1 MRPKTNHR
9 RILQSGDR
17 LGGTARGGSSL
28 LLGAKGILRRGVN
41 AEGRGGNPQARVLL
55 VEVGGAEHDAH
66 GLGRH
71 DGEVLGSGEVGE
83 AELDVA
89 DNIGVFDRLVAGNPV
104 EDGPVVRV
112 VLLAG
117 GLAHIVAGRE
127 QLVVLV
133 GNDPETLAGKGGAG
147 VDDAARL
154 SQQTGAVVVE
164 DLVGH
169 GLLGRGVDAVGVGD
183 GPRAAGLVAIVDSSL
198 LGSSEGRVLAVEA
211 VSVRVLGGSDGCLRR
226 HGIVLDDRV
235 VGAVNLGVDSEG
247 EDVLVVVGVDG
258 GSDLGAVGGGNLG
271 GVHAVGVE
279 HARQLDLELVGA
291 VEGEGVVE
299 AVLVVGGGDDLRDD
313 ELAVAGRDDGSV
325 AVVGVL
331 VQETVVFL
339 VNADG
344 ILDDGGITLASS
356 HDSVEIVDS
365 TLAITSQLERVGH
378 QTGTIL
384 TNVESVLLV
393 VRRLGVT
400 VGNHH
405 LDDTDAVEQGALSL
419 LVLILHADVG
429 QNNTL
434 AVVEANV
441 HLVPGPRDLIA
452 AHAEGHAL
460 GLGDVDGLEGAVNV
474 VVTDKLG
481 HVVVRGER
489 HLGALSV
496 DVADVDGKD
505 LFLLGV
511 DDDGEVE
518 GVSVLVVVGRSSVVG
533 ETLLQT
539 TLKSP
544 SVVDANSPSI
554 KEDLGHV
561 VDANVLAGLDDT
573 RVGTSDTL
581 ADVEILKSQGG
592 TDL

>member
-1 MRPKTNHR
+1 M
-9 RILQSGDR
+9 
-17 LGGTARGGSSL
+17 
-28 LLGAKGILRRGVN
+28 
-41 AEGRGGNPQARVLL
+41 
-55 VEVGGAEHDAH
+55 
-66 GLGRH
+66 
-71 DGEVLGSGEVGE
+71 
-83 AELDVA
+83 
-89 DNIGVFDRLVAGNPV
+89 
-104 EDGPVVRV
+104 
-112 VLLAG
+112 
-117 GLAHIVAGRE
+117 
-127 QLVVLV
+127 
-133 GNDPETLAGKGGAG
+133 
-147 VDDAARL
+147 
-154 SQQTGAVVVE
+154 AV
-164 DLVGH
+164 
-169 GLLGRGVDAVGVGD
+169 
-183 GPRAAGLVAIVDSSL
+183 VDSSL

-211 VSVRVLGGSDGCLRR
+211 VSVGVLGGSNGRLGG

-235 VGAVNLGVDSEG
+235 VRTVNLGVDSEG

-258 GSDLGAVGGGNLG
+258 GSDLGAVGGGDLG

-325 AVVGVL
+325 TVVGVL
-331 VQETVVFL
+331 VQETVVLL

-356 HDSVEIVDS
+356 HDSVKVVNS

-378 QTGTIL
+378 QTSTIL
-384 TNVESVLLV
+384 TDVESVLLV
-393 VRRLGVT
+393 VRRFGVT

-405 LDDTDAVEQGALSL
+405 LDDTDAVEQSALSL

-429 QNNTL
+429 EDNTL

-441 HLVPGPRDLIA
+441 HLVPGPRDLVA

-460 GLGDVDGLEGAVNV
+460 GLGDVDGLEGAVDV
-474 VVTDKLG
+474 VVADELG

-496 DVADVDGKD
+496 DVADVDGQD
-505 LFLLGV
+505 LLLLGV
-511 DDDGEVE
+511 DDDGEVK
-518 GVSVLVVVGRSSVVG
+518 GMSVLVVVGRGSVVG

-539 TLKSP
+539 TLKAP
-544 SVVDANSPSI
+544 PVVDANGPSI
-554 KEDLGHV
+554 KEDLVHV

-581 ADVEILKSQGG
+581 ADVKILKSQGG